1 VPVLKVKALLNGMN
15 SNPAWEIKGE
25 ETEKVLEIYNSMPKT
40 TVRVTG
46 LDTNRLYNGCMLEV
60 SSNKKIHVFD
70 GYAMLIENNRK
81 EVRIDKNQRLEKQLL
96 LNLHIAPSIK
106 NLIFELPRYAE
117 INKAV

>member
-1 VPVLKVKALLNGMN
+1 
-15 SNPAWEIKGE
+15 
-25 ETEKVLEIYNSMPKT
+25 
-40 TVRVTG
+40 
-46 LDTNRLYNGCMLEV
+46 MLEV

-96 LNLHIAPSIK
+96 LNLHISPSIK